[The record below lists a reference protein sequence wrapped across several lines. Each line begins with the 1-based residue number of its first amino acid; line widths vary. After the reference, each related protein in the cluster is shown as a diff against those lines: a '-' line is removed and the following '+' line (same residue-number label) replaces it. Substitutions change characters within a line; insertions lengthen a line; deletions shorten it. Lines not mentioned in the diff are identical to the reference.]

1 MKHSD
6 HSWNLC
12 YCYQWLCLQVGL
24 NHCVLSYWL
33 ALCVFT
39 KWMKNFNILVCL
51 ERLLK
56 HLKLIAIHSK
66 LSDKFKGLGC
76 NLEEAKYILYHSN
89 VLCYIWTESYST
101 CCLELSYKV
110 LKTYILLKHT
120 ALKFKSHIKKFLQT
134 FQLF

>member
-39 KWMKNFNILVCL
+39 RWMKNFNILVYL

-101 CCLELSYKV
+101 CCLELGYKV
-110 LKTYILLKHT
+110 MKHIYYWNILHLSLT
-120 ALKFKSHIKKFLQT
+120 VTLIKFLQP
-134 FQLF
+134 FQLL